1 MITHFFSF
9 LDKYKIYKKYLSFFF
24 QVWILAPD
32 GPHVLPWTRP
42 SVRSKNLYFTSIS
55 RHICLKIITGL
66 IKPCIFW
73 NQTWLLSRPDGHLD
87 FCTVYPWCCLKENI
101 YTHHFISRT
110 FLGQFGLVSEE
121 FIHPQTYWAFVKSNL
136 VMPTSSKQWAVISR
150 PPALTAPKQP
160 EQVYILVHRVPDG
173 LTFEAG
179 GVRQR
184 LGELGQPTEVERPSK
199 VQSILA
205 SWSSVEKIKENIAIL
220 VLALLIQ
227 HEENSNKE
235 ERKK

>member
-1 MITHFFSF
+1 
-9 LDKYKIYKKYLSFFF
+9 
-24 QVWILAPD
+24 
-32 GPHVLPWTRP
+32 
-42 SVRSKNLYFTSIS
+42 
-55 RHICLKIITGL
+55 
-66 IKPCIFW
+66 
-73 NQTWLLSRPDGHLD
+73 
-87 FCTVYPWCCLKENI
+87 
-101 YTHHFISRT
+101 
-110 FLGQFGLVSEE
+110 
-121 FIHPQTYWAFVKSNL
+121 
-136 VMPTSSKQWAVISR
+136 MPTSSKQWADISR

-160 EQVYILVHRVPDG
+160 EQVYILVHRVADD

-179 GVRQR
+179 SVRQR

-227 HEENSNKE
+227 HEENSKKE